1 MARTREFDEDT
12 VKDALR
18 NVFWEGGFD
27 GTSYTDIMKATGLQK
42 GSLYAAFGD
51 KRALYQVALARY
63 NDADVSAGVAMLRND
78 SLGALERIGLFMD
91 STVNATKSKQGRWG
105 CLLCNAATEVAPTDK
120 GVETTVKA
128 SMDRL
133 HNGIAHALSQ
143 IGKEN
148 MTAFVL
154 SSYFGARIFVKAG
167 YNAKTLIEVKAGV
180 MNALQQG

>member
-1 MARTREFDEDT
+1 MARTREFNDDK

-18 NVFWEGGFD
+18 DVFWQGGFD

-51 KRALYQVALARY
+51 KRALYQVALTRY
-63 NDADVSAGVAMLRND
+63 NDADVSAGVTMLRND
-78 SLGALERIGLFMD
+78 SLGALERIGLLLD
-91 STVNATKSKQGRWG
+91 STVNGTKSKQGRWG

-120 GVETTVKA
+120 EVETTVKA

-133 HNGIAHALSQ
+133 FKAIDHVLSQ
-143 IGKEN
+143 IGKED

-154 SSYFGARIFVKAG
+154 SSYFGARTFVKAG
-167 YNAKTLIEVKAGV
+167 YDTTTLLSVKAGV
-180 MNALQQG
+180 MRALEDI